1 MSTLDETAIAKLVYI
16 IRNHRVMLDSDLAQL
31 YEVDTSQLTR
41 QVRRNMNRFPEDFM
55 FQLSQEE
62 FELIQLSSGQSTSSH
77 GGRRHM
83 PLVFTETGVAML
95 SSVLTSER
103 AAIVN
108 IAIMRMF
115 VRLRSFLAMEST
127 LAQRVTQLESGTNQL
142 FRIVFERLDA
152 IQNPDIHDNAKK
164 RIGLKDHSTKS

>member
-1 MSTLDETAIAKLVYI
+1 MSTIDETAIAKLVYI
-16 IRNHRVMLDSDLAQL
+16 IRNQRVMLDSDLAQL

-62 FELIQLSSGQSTSSH
+62 FEIIQLSSEQSTSSH

-127 LAQRVTQLESGTNQL
+127 LVQRVTQLESGTNQL

-152 IQNPDIHDNAKK
+152 IQNPDIPDNAKK
-164 RIGLKDHSTKS
+164 RIGLKDHSAKS